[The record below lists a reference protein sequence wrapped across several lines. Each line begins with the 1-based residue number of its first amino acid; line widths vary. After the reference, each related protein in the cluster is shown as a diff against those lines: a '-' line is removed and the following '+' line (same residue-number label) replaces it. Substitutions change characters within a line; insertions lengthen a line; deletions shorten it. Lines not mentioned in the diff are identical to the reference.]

1 MMLNF
6 IGNRFGLL
14 AAMLAITL
22 TLGFGVAEVVAAS
35 GGDEEKI
42 TFEDHAQP
50 IFRARCAACHNSDKK
65 SGGLDLS
72 TYTTLMEGGSSG
84 GSIEPGDPDG
94 SYLFSLVTHEEEP
107 YMPPGNNKIPDPEID
122 VLKKWIAG
130 GALETKSSKAK
141 PRKKAIGAATGSSL
155 ERPAVVPMP
164 PHLPLEPLLHTPKAG
179 CVNSLATSP
188 WAPLVAVAAP
198 RQVLLYNTTTL
209 QLVGALDYPEGQPNV
224 LKFSRTGQLLLA
236 GGGRDGASGKV
247 VLWDVATGERVT
259 EVGDEVDSV
268 LAADISL
275 DHSLVALGGPQKVV
289 RVYSTAD
296 GSLKY
301 EIRKHT
307 EWVTAI
313 AFSPDGVL
321 LASGDRNGGGFIW
334 EADTGNPYLE
344 LKGHT
349 DRITDVSWRLDSN
362 LVATSSQDATIRTW
376 EMENGAQVKNWNAH
390 AGGAT
395 SVDFNRAGNL
405 VSTGRD
411 RLPKLWNQNGEA
423 LKQFAALSDLGTA
436 AAFCDETARVIAGDW
451 LGQVQVFAEADA
463 ALVGSLTPNPRP
475 LAQLLAESQQQLAA
489 ATTAHQPLA
498 EQYAAQQKSLS
509 ELQAT
514 LTAAVTNRQ
523 SMMAVVTQLEQQVT
537 AAQQQLQA
545 RLAEQTTWQGELDHK
560 AKLKPEL
567 AVLSEKATAVAALSP
582 ADAELQ
588 AAAGQLDAKL
598 KQTDARMGEL
608 NTALAQ
614 NAEQRGKLEGE
625 LKAVGDQ
632 LAMQQTQLEELG
644 KQVAA
649 LEQQQATL
657 DAGVKERQAAL
668 DQAAAG
674 LAAAQA
680 AVNRWQGELQFVAS
694 LQQLNGERK
703 AAEQLVGERLAAQQA
718 IEEELAAIQQRLEA
732 AKSAVGEATTGQE
745 AVEQRIRDLKGIQ

>member
-1 MMLNF
+1 MNPLNY
-6 IGNRFGLL
+6 IWNRFGLL
-14 AAMLAITL
+14 AA
-22 TLGFGVAEVVAAS
+22 VVAFTLALGSSEAVAS
-35 GGDEEKI
+35 TGDDEEKI

-84 GSIEPGDPDG
+84 SSIEPGDPDS
-94 SYLFSLVTHEEEP
+94 SYLYSLVTHDQEP
-107 YMPPGNNKIPDPEID
+107 YMPPGNNKIPDTEIS

-141 PRKKAIGAATGSSL
+141 PKKKAIGAATGSSL
-155 ERPAVVPMP
+155 ERPAVVAMP
-164 PHLPLEPLLHTPKAG
+164 PHLPLDPSLHTPKPG
-179 CVNSLATSP
+179 CVNALATSP

-209 QLVGALDYPEGQPNV
+209 QLVGVLDFPEGQPNV

-236 GGGRDGASGKV
+236 GGGRDGASGRV
-247 VLWDVATGERVT
+247 VIWDVATGERIT
-259 EVGDEVDSV
+259 EIGDEVDSV

-296 GSLKY
+296 GSLRY

-321 LASGDRNGGGFIW
+321 LASGDRNGGAFVW
-334 EADTGNPYLE
+334 EADSGNPYLE

-362 LVATSSQDATIRTW
+362 LIATSSQDATIRTW
-376 EMENGAQVKNWNAH
+376 EMENGAQVKSWNAH
-390 AGGAT
+390 GGGAT

-411 RLPKLWNQNGEA
+411 RIPKLWNQNGEA

-436 AAFCDETARVIAGDW
+436 AAFCDETARVVAGDW
-451 LGQVQVFAEADA
+451 LGQVQVFAEADGA
-463 ALVGSLTPNPRP
+463 IVGSLSPNPRP
-475 LAQLLAESQQQLAA
+475 LAQLLEESQQQLAT
-489 ATTAHQPLA
+489 ATAAHQPIA
-498 EQYAAQQKSLS
+498 EQHAAQMKALT
-509 ELQAT
+509 ELQ
-514 LTAAVTNRQ
+514 TALAAQVTSRQ
-523 SMMAVVTQLEQQVT
+523 NMMAMATQLEQQVA

-545 RLAEQTTWQGELDHK
+545 RVTEQTAWQGELDQK
-560 AKLKPEL
+560 MKLKPEL
-567 AVLSEKATAVAALSP
+567 QSLSEKATAVAALSP

-598 KQTDARMGEL
+598 KQTDSRIGEL

-614 NAEQRGKLEGE
+614 NTEQRGKLEAE

-632 LAMQQTQLEELG
+632 LATQRAQLEELG
-644 KQVAA
+644 KQIAA
-649 LEQQQATL
+649 MEQQQASL
-657 DAGVKERQAAL
+657 DAAVKEKQAAL
-668 DQAAAG
+668 AQAQAA
-674 LAAAQA
+674 LAAAQS
-680 AVNRWQGELQFVAS
+680 AVTRWQGEIQFVAN
-694 LQQLNGERK
+694 LKQLIAERK
-703 AAEQLVGERLAAQQA
+703 AAEQLVGERLAAQQT
-718 IEEELAAIQQRLEA
+718 IEQELAAVQQRLEA
-732 AKSAVGEATTGQE
+732 AKAAVGEASTGQE
-745 AVEQRIRDLKGIQ
+745 SVEQRIRDLKGIQ

>member
-1 MMLNF
+1 MILLNN
-6 IGNRFGLL
+6 IWKRIGLL
-14 AAMLAITL
+14 AA
-22 TLGFGVAEVVAAS
+22 VVALSLGIGTSETVAS
-35 GGDEEKI
+35 TGEDEEKI

-84 GSIEPGDPDG
+84 SSIEPGDPDS
-94 SYLFSLVTHEEEP
+94 SYLYSLVTHDQEP
-107 YMPPGNNKIPDPEID
+107 YMPPGNNKIPDAEISL
-122 VLKKWIAG
+122 LKKWIAG

-141 PRKKAIGAATGSSL
+141 PKKKAIGAATGSSL
-155 ERPAVVPMP
+155 ERPAVVAMP
-164 PHLPLEPLLHTPKAG
+164 PHLPLDPSLHTPKPG
-179 CVNSLATSP
+179 CVNALATSP

-209 QLVGALDYPEGQPNV
+209 QLVGVLDFPEGQPNV

-236 GGGRDGASGKV
+236 GGGRDGASGRV
-247 VLWDVATGERVT
+247 VIWDVATGERIT
-259 EVGDEVDSV
+259 EIGDEVDSV

-296 GSLKY
+296 GSLRY

-321 LASGDRNGGGFIW
+321 LASGDRNGGAFVW
-334 EADTGNPYLE
+334 EADSGNPYLE

-362 LVATSSQDATIRTW
+362 LIATSSQDATIRTW
-376 EMENGAQVKNWNAH
+376 EMENGAQVKSWNAH
-390 AGGAT
+390 GGGAT

-411 RLPKLWNQNGEA
+411 RIPKLWNQNGEA

-436 AAFCDETARVIAGDW
+436 AAFCDETARVVAGDW
-451 LGQVQVFAEADA
+451 LGQVQVFAEADGA
-463 ALVGSLTPNPRP
+463 IVGSLSPNPRP
-475 LAQLLAESQQQLAA
+475 LAQLLEESQQQLAT
-489 ATTAHQPLA
+489 ATAAHQPIA
-498 EQYAAQQKSLS
+498 EQHAAQMKALT
-509 ELQAT
+509 ELQ
-514 LTAAVTNRQ
+514 TALAAQVTTRQ
-523 SMMAVVTQLEQQVT
+523 NMMAMATQLEQQVA

-545 RLAEQTTWQGELDHK
+545 RVTEQTAWQGELDQK
-560 AKLKPEL
+560 MKLKPEL
-567 AVLSEKATAVAALSP
+567 QSLSEKATAVAALSP

-598 KQTDARMGEL
+598 KQTDSRIGEL

-614 NAEQRGKLEGE
+614 NTEQRGKLEAE

-632 LAMQQTQLEELG
+632 LATQRAQLEELG
-644 KQVAA
+644 KQIAA
-649 LEQQQATL
+649 MEQQQASL
-657 DAGVKERQAAL
+657 DAAVKEKQAAL
-668 DQAAAG
+668 AQAQTA
-674 LAAAQA
+674 LAAAQS
-680 AVNRWQGELQFVAS
+680 AVTRWQGEIQFVAN
-694 LQQLNGERK
+694 LKQLIAERK
-703 AAEQLVGERLAAQQA
+703 AAEQLVGERLAAQQT
-718 IEEELAAIQQRLEA
+718 IEQELAAVQQRLAA
-732 AKSAVGEATTGQE
+732 AKAGVGEASTGQE
-745 AVEQRIRDLKGIQ
+745 SVEQRIRDLKGIQ

>member
-1 MMLNF
+1 MILLN
-6 IGNRFGLL
+6 IIWKRFGLL
-14 AAMLAITL
+14 AWAIALSVGLATPEA
-22 TLGFGVAEVVAAS
+22 VAS
-35 GGDEEKI
+35 TGGEDEKI

-84 GSIEPGDPDG
+84 SSIEPGDPDS
-94 SYLFSLVTHEEEP
+94 SYLYSLVTHDQEP
-107 YMPPGNNKIPDPEID
+107 YMPPGSNKIPDAEID
-122 VLKKWIAG
+122 MLKKWIAG

-141 PRKKAIGAATGSSL
+141 PKKKAIGAATGSSL
-155 ERPAVVPMP
+155 ERPAIVAMP
-164 PHLPLEPLLHTPKAG
+164 PHLPLDPILHTPKPG

-209 QLVGALDYPEGQPNV
+209 QLVGVLDFPEGQPNV

-236 GGGRDGASGKV
+236 GGGRNGASGRV
-247 VLWDVATGERVT
+247 VIWDVATGERVT
-259 EVGDEVDSV
+259 EIGDEVDSV

-296 GSLKY
+296 GALRY

-321 LASGDRNGGGFIW
+321 LASGDRNGGAFVW

-362 LVATSSQDATIRTW
+362 LIATSSQDATIRTW
-376 EMENGAQVKNWNAH
+376 EIENGAQVKSWSAH
-390 AGGAT
+390 GGGAI

-411 RLPKLWNQNGEA
+411 RVPKLWNQNGEA

-436 AAFCDETARVIAGDW
+436 AAFCDETARVVAGDW
-451 LGQVQVFAEADA
+451 LGQVQVFAEADGA
-463 ALVGSLTPNPRP
+463 VVGSLSPNPRP
-475 LAQLLAESQQQLAA
+475 LAQLLEESQQQLAT
-489 ATTAHQPLA
+489 ATAAHQPIA
-498 EQYAAQQKSLS
+498 EQHAAQLKTLT
-509 ELQAT
+509 ELQ
-514 LTAAVTNRQ
+514 TALAAQVTNRQ
-523 SMMAVVTQLEQQVT
+523 NMMAMATQLEQQVA

-545 RLAEQTTWQGELDHK
+545 RVVEQTTWQGELDQK
-560 AKLKPEL
+560 LKLKPEL
-567 AVLSEKATAVAALSP
+567 QSLSEKATAVAALSP
-582 ADAELQ
+582 TDAELQ

-598 KQTDARMGEL
+598 KQTDSRIGEL

-614 NAEQRGKLEGE
+614 NTEQRGKLETE
-625 LKAVGDQ
+625 LKSAGDQ
-632 LAMQQTQLEELG
+632 LATQRSQLEELG
-644 KQVAA
+644 KQIAA
-649 LEQQQATL
+649 MEQQQATL
-657 DAGVKERQAAL
+657 DAALKEKQVALEQA
-668 DQAAAG
+668 QTT
-674 LAAAQA
+674 LAATQA
-680 AVNRWQGELQFVAS
+680 AVSRWQGEIQFVAS
-694 LQQLNGERK
+694 LKQLLAERK
-703 AAEQLVGERLAAQQA
+703 AAEILTGERLAAQQT
-718 IEEELAAIQQRLEA
+718 IEQELAAVQQRLDA
-732 AKSAVGEATTGQE
+732 AKAAVGEASTGQE
-745 AVEQRIRDLKGIQ
+745 NVEQRLRDLKGIQ